1 MKLKFNDIGEP
12 HTRRQVYIAKR
23 TNLIAL
29 AFLFVLLGLVF
40 YAFWELREK
49 KKALVE
55 QGQELEENSRRLE
68 LMAEELAVFREKEW
82 KEAQAREDAWEN
94 VRQAV
99 EEGDMEEVGEI
110 LGPVQDANPSPDRKK
125 RKPDV
130 AVFNTLSK
138 QRYQR
143 SLEAAVEK
151 EGYPV
156 VFHTEEGNP
165 YSWLESLPTIFY
177 FNPIHKKD
185 AEVLKVL
192 FDKITRFSF
201 SIKEGDA
208 KPMPKAG
215 PNNRIEIHIVEPAPT
230 SKSDD

>member
-1 MKLKFNDIGEP
+1 MKLRLNDIGEP
-12 HTRRQVYIAKR
+12 RTKRGVVIAKR

-29 AFLFVLLGLVF
+29 AMLFVLLGVIF

-49 KKALVE
+49 KKELIA
-55 QGQELEENSRRLE
+55 QGQELEEKTRRLE
-68 LMAEELAVFREKEW
+68 LITEELAEFRDKEW
-82 KEAQAREDAWEN
+82 NDAQAREDAWEN

-99 EEGDMEEVGEI
+99 EEGDIEEAGEI
-110 LGPVQDANPSPDRKK
+110 LGPVPNASPSPDRKK

-138 QRYQR
+138 QKYQR

-151 EGYPV
+151 EGYPI
-156 VFHTEEGNP
+156 VFHTEEGSP

-185 AEVLKVL
+185 AELLKIL

-201 SIKEGDA
+201 SVKEGDA
-208 KPMPKAG
+208 KPMPKTG
-215 PNNRIEIHIVEPAPT
+215 PNNRIEIHIVEPAST
-230 SKSDD
+230 SRSDA